1 MLEKP
6 KRRNLLKE
14 HECETC
20 RLHCTFMLTRGILIF
35 ILFSLGAPTPTSH
48 FPLHSL
54 VPFSEHPLR
63 YGVLEPPLQAWQ
75 PRSTIPGYPHPR
87 SSGIS
92 AVALPPVHS
101 GYLSVRGMLEPPQ
114 QRVQPQNTM
123 PCYLNLEGSA
133 VTYPQEIPGFLPPHG
148 MQGAR
153 LHGLQ
158 PQSTMSDDPYLIGP
172 GESTHTY
179 STVNLESLLPRETL
193 RSPQYGFHPQS
204 ASPSYPHLQF
214 SDPVTSAV
222 THTPVIPGNRTRAP
236 LQAPQPLSASSGDL
250 HLSGPV
256 TSSVTHPAVIPGYSS
271 YPNGNCM
278 RAPLL
283 APQPQSASSGDPH
296 HSGLMSSVI
305 HSPVIPEY
313 SSYPYGNRMRAPLL
327 APEPQSA
334 SSGDRHVSGPVT
346 PSVTHPQVI
355 PGYSY
360 PYGNH
365 MRAPLL
371 APQPQS
377 ASPGDLHLSGIP
389 GYSYPYGNRMRAPL
403 LAPQPP
409 SASPGDPHLSGPISS
424 VIHPP
429 VIPGFLSPSG
439 MQRGSPEVQHER
451 NPSTESG
458 TWPSQ

>member
-1 MLEKP
+1 
-6 KRRNLLKE
+6 
-14 HECETC
+14 
-20 RLHCTFMLTRGILIF
+20 MLTRGILI
-35 ILFSLGAPTPTSH
+35 LGAPIPTSH
-48 FPLHSL
+48 FSRHSL
-54 VPFSEHPLR
+54 APFREHPLR
-63 YGVLEPPLQAWQ
+63 HRVLESPLQAWQ
-75 PRSTIPGYPHPR
+75 PRSTFPGYPYSR

-92 AVALPPVHS
+92 TVSLPPVHS
-101 GYLSVRGMLEPPQ
+101 GYLPLRGVQEQPQ

-123 PCYLNLEGSA
+123 PCDSNLEGSA

-158 PQSTMSDDPYLIGP
+158 PQSTMPDNPYLIGP
-172 GESTHTY
+172 GESAHTH

-214 SDPVTSAV
+214 SDPFTSAV
-222 THTPVIPGNRTRAP
+222 THTPVIPGNRMRAP
-236 LQAPQPLSASSGDL
+236 LQAPQPLSASSGNL

-256 TSSVTHPAVIPGYSS
+256 TSSVTQPAVIPAGYSYPYGNHMRAPLQAPLPQSASPGDPHHSGPMSPVIHPPVIPGYSS
-271 YPNGNCM
+271 YPYGRRM

-283 APQPQSASSGDPH
+283 APQPQSASSGD
-296 HSGLMSSVI
+296 L
-305 HSPVIPEY
+305 
-313 SSYPYGNRMRAPLL
+313 
-327 APEPQSA
+327 
-334 SSGDRHVSGPVT
+334 HVSG
-346 PSVTHPQVI
+346 I

-360 PYGNH
+360 PYGSR

-377 ASPGDLHLSGIP
+377 ASPGD
-389 GYSYPYGNRMRAPL
+389 
-403 LAPQPP
+403 
-409 SASPGDPHLSGPISS
+409 PHLSGPMSS

>member
-20 RLHCTFMLTRGILIF
+20 RLHCTFMLTRGVLIF
-35 ILFSLGAPTPTSH
+35 ILFSLGAPIPTSH
-48 FPLHSL
+48 FFSHSL
-54 VPFSEHPLR
+54 APFSEHPLR
-63 YGVLEPPLQAWQ
+63 YGVLESPLQSLQ

-92 AVALPPVHS
+92 TVALPPVHS
-101 GYLSVRGMLEPPQ
+101 GYLPVRGMLEPPQ
-114 QRVQPQNTM
+114 QRVQPQNPM

-172 GESTHTY
+172 GVSTHTH

-256 TSSVTHPAVIPGYSS
+256 TSSVTHPAVIPGYSC
-271 YPNGNCM
+271 YLNGNCM

-283 APQPQSASSGDPH
+283 APQPQSASSGD
-296 HSGLMSSVI
+296 L
-305 HSPVIPEY
+305 
-313 SSYPYGNRMRAPLL
+313 
-327 APEPQSA
+327 
-334 SSGDRHVSGPVT
+334 HVSGPVT

-365 MRAPLL
+365 MRAQLL

-458 TWPSQ
+458 TWLSQ

>member
-1 MLEKP
+1 
-6 KRRNLLKE
+6 
-14 HECETC
+14 
-20 RLHCTFMLTRGILIF
+20 MLTHGILIF
-35 ILFSLGAPTPTSH
+35 ILFSLGAPIPTSH
-48 FPLHSL
+48 FFSHSL
-54 VPFSEHPLR
+54 APFSEHPLR
-63 YGVLEPPLQAWQ
+63 HRVLESPLQAWQ
-75 PRSTIPGYPHPR
+75 PRSTIPGYPYPR

-92 AVALPPVHS
+92 TDGLPPVHP
-101 GYLSVRGMLEPPQ
+101 GYLPLRGMQDPPQ
-114 QRVQPQNTM
+114 QRVQPQNTT

-133 VTYPQEIPGFLPPHG
+133 VSYPQEIPGFLPPHE

-158 PQSTMSDDPYLIGP
+158 PQSTMSDDPYSIGP
-172 GESTHTY
+172 GESTHTH
-179 STVNLESLLPRETL
+179 STVNLESLLPHETL
-193 RSPQYGFHPQS
+193 RSPQYGFHSQS

-214 SDPVTSAV
+214 
-222 THTPVIPGNRTRAP
+222 
-236 LQAPQPLSASSGDL
+236 
-250 HLSGPV
+250 SGPV
-256 TSSVTHPAVIPGYSS
+256 TSSVTHPAVIPARYSYPYGNHMRAPLQAPLPQSASPGDPHHSGPMSSVIHPPVIPGYSS
-271 YPNGNCM
+271 YPYRNRM

-283 APQPQSASSGDPH
+283 APQPQSASSGD
-296 HSGLMSSVI
+296 L
-305 HSPVIPEY
+305 
-313 SSYPYGNRMRAPLL
+313 
-327 APEPQSA
+327 
-334 SSGDRHVSGPVT
+334 HVSGPVT

-403 LAPQPP
+403 LAPQPQ